1 MATKSHLTVGDF
13 FWRAEP
19 RSGAAPQ
26 PAAGFRRCR
35 FDGLHCRL
43 GNVRLSPWPAW
54 RLAIRLAGIARGHRR
69 PRLAEW
75 SKYGLTGK
83 HLTPREAA
91 QDVFV
96 SGLLAASGSSLL
108 VLQSPAA
115 WSDLFALSSTV
126 AAVVFTLY
134 HAINTYRLAS
144 GRHLSTTAAAMIV
157 APPYLLG
164 ALLLL
169 EPTSVLQAWA
179 GGLTTGLP
187 AAGRAMIEG
196 LGRLLVVF
204 AFNEAVVNGIGLAVR
219 RTPLRSLKAHALF
232 RRWRSPW
239 LPGRG
244 SPILGRPGRPPPG
257 RRRPA

>member
-1 MATKSHLTVGDF
+1 MVSIAGLATCVYILGQRGV
-13 FWRAEP
+13 WRFGWQELLVAI
-19 RSGAAPQ
+19 
-26 PAAGFRRCR
+26 AAG
-35 FDGLHCRL
+35 
-43 GNVRLSPWPAW
+43 A
-54 RLAIRLAGIARGHRR
+54 
-69 PRLAEW
+69 LAEW

-144 GRHLSTTAAAMIV
+144 GRHLSMTAAAMIV
-157 APPYLLG
+157 APPYLVG

-169 EPTSVLQAWA
+169 EPASVLQAWA

-187 AAGRAMIEG
+187 AGLAMMEG
-196 LGRLLVVF
+196 LGRILVVF
-204 AFNEAVVNGIGLAVR
+204 AFNEAVVNGIGLTVR
-219 RTPLRSLKAHALF
+219 RTPLRSLKRTRCW
-232 RRWRSPW
+232 RRLRLPR

-244 SPILGRPGRPPPG
+244 LPIWDRRARRPPG
-257 RRRPA
+257 RRRPD